1 MGYHNSKQ
9 YVYFCKSMDASI
21 IIPLYQ
27 RTNWIVKTLKNL
39 QEQDFQGTFEV
50 VVVDDGSP
58 NETEIRDA
66 LETVPAK
73 NAMNLRHIKNR
84 HAGPAAARNYG
95 VQHASGKILLFLDDD
110 SVPERTWLKEMMR
123 YFHHDNPPAIVSG
136 LILSYDRQ
144 KSFPLLLEKAVYS
157 GKHWATCNISYRKDV
172 FEKLGGFDETFP
184 ESSWEDN
191 DLGIRAKWAGYK
203 HVYNRNAIV
212 YHNHEN
218 TFEQYKKKCQLNGRG
233 AAVFSRKYFLK
244 KPLWGI
250 ATPFFMS
257 RRIIYGLH
265 PAVWVR
271 KKSSPAYVK
280 FIWSYYSL
288 VGFTKAFLKE
298 RNGKN

>member
-1 MGYHNSKQ
+1 
-9 YVYFCKSMDASI
+9 MDASI

-27 RTNWIVKTLKNL
+27 RTDWIVKTLENL
-39 QEQDFQGTFEV
+39 QKQDFKGTFEV
-50 VVVDDGSP
+50 IVVDDGSP

-66 LETVPAK
+66 LTTSPTQ
-73 NAMNLRHIKNR
+73 NTLNLLHIRNR
-84 HAGPAAARNYG
+84 HAGPAASRNYG
-95 VQHASGKILLFLDDD
+95 VQHASGRILLFLDDD
-110 SVPERTWLKEMMR
+110 SVPEKTWLKEMMNS
-123 YFHHDNPPAIVSG
+123 FQQENQPAIVSG

-144 KSFPLLLEKAVYS
+144 NAFPLLLEKTVYA

-172 FEKLGGFDETFP
+172 LEELGGFDETFP

-203 HVYNRNAIV
+203 YVYNRNAIV
-212 YHNHEN
+212 YHNHES

-233 AAVFSRKYFLK
+233 AAVFSRKYLLT
-244 KPLWGI
+244 KPFWGI
-250 ATPFFMS
+250 GTPFVMS

-271 KKSSPAYVK
+271 KKNSPAYVK

-288 VGFTKAFLKE
+288 VGFAETFLKK
-298 RNGKN
+298 RNGKNQTR